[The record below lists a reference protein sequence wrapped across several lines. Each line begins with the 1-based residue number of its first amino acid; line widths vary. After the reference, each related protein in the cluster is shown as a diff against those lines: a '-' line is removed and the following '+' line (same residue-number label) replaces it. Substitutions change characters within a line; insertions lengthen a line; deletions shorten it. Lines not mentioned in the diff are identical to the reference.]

1 MKTHLTR
8 KPRLSLITLL
18 VFASWVQ
25 AAPTELSN
33 SPLSGASSVEINPNV
48 LFILDDSTSMK
59 EEQMPDWAKN
69 RPLWQEKNP
78 KFNGIYYNPSI
89 TYTAPKY
96 FTAGGAADTTTYPS
110 QTSTATAGW
119 TQVKDDG
126 YGVQSSALVGLAGF
140 AHYYTTVV
148 GEYCTNKSLKSCV
161 AATSPSATYP
171 EPAPLRWCSSA
182 AEAGAASPTA
192 GACQATQI
200 QSTGTNIPFEY
211 PRFPHPRIS
220 TFTVSGASST
230 SVSGITVNGQQ
241 ILAASVAATTS
252 AATLAAGIADQINAC
267 TLGLSGACQQVG
279 FRAEVSGASVTIF
292 APSAITHTPVV
303 TKSGTMTLTPTAFA
317 KPGSNQAP
325 GEIVMTVIT
334 DPSSTYSKN
343 ANRADCAGA
352 TTCTYAEEMTNYAN
366 WYAYYRTRMQM
377 MKTASSTAFEP
388 IGSSFRVGLMSINNN
403 AGSDFLNVTN
413 FDATQKKAWYDK
425 LFAAKIE
432 PSPGVIAQTPLRVA
446 LSDAGRLY
454 ANKLG
459 ATFRGISV
467 VDPVQHYCQQN
478 VSILSTDGY
487 WNQGAGYT
495 VAGVG
500 NPVGN
505 QDGPEV
511 VPAVLRPQLDAGG
524 PQDQLLTLQDRKML
538 TPTTAT
544 WLQKKTEQV
553 QKRNALV
560 ERRDF
565 NVTETRTSTLQ
576 EKNAQW
582 QKRERKLQTRS
593 NTVPLTSTLTQI
605 QTQTQPLQIRTGPL
619 QSRTGQLQTRTKT
632 QTQEKVSLLQY
643 QSGQRQSKTYQ
654 LQRRYTTQV
663 QQRTSSNGG
672 ASWSGWSN
680 VDTCTTVSSGTN
692 RVQCQTASGPGS
704 WSDVSSCSVVA
715 YGSVTSGGSDGGST
729 TYTTGYECQYTNPS
743 WVNTASCSTVAKST
757 SSPYTVGTAVD
768 CQTVWSGTWV
778 NATST
783 CTTGEAMQCQYT
795 AWPGSWS
802 NVATCTTQT
811 QSAASPYTVLTARQC
826 QANQW
831 TPWADTASTCNSSTT
846 VGCQYTWTGWSND
859 GTCSVNPAS
868 TGNPY
873 SVITPKECQVA
884 WSSWANTAANGT
896 CTTNLTGASQTDCRY
911 SGTWSAWSNVAS
923 CTANPVS
930 AGPAYSGWARNCQT
944 VWTTPADVGPCVPN
958 ATTSCTSTWSAWAD
972 VVAPGG
978 CTATSTGGAGGTGAV
993 ECQYRDL
1000 ASWYNVASCLPELP
1014 ESTHPNYTVNVAH
1027 YCQVTWPTGWVNA
1040 TATCVKAVDKD
1051 CQYTNW
1057 TGWTPAGS
1065 CTAQPRSGGPTS
1077 FSVLTARECQTNWS
1091 SWSTVASCT
1100 GSAGV
1105 TECRTTWPN
1114 PWVGNGSTSCT
1125 PTASMEC
1132 RTQTTSDWGP
1142 ALPNNTN
1149 NDPPLTSSGI
1159 ACSAGTVGDVITS
1172 CRNEVPP
1179 PTGWLAAPSCEPG
1192 SYVDANGNTIDKT
1205 CKLWTNGVPDNDGAA
1220 PVDVATCTEDPGTT
1234 SPYIRKL
1241 CTVRARGQTPDT
1253 LADVAQYYWKT
1264 DLRTTG
1270 LGNCTGGPVT
1280 SGGIT
1285 TNNNVCT
1292 NDTTYDRQYMT
1303 TYTLGLGASGLMQY
1317 QSDYQTAG
1325 SGDFY
1330 SVKTGATADSATGV
1344 CSWQKNGVCNWP
1356 MPAAD
1361 SQANIDDLWHA
1372 AVNGRGSYFSAA
1384 DPSSVAAGISSALA
1398 AITVK
1403 EGALTAVTVTS
1414 PNLVAGDNGVFEL
1427 SFKAGEW
1434 SGDLVKRTVDGATGA
1449 LSATATWSAKGLL
1462 DAKISGTGHTSR
1474 KIFTFN
1480 PGGESASGLG
1490 DNLKPFLWAN
1500 LTTAEQDFFLKPA
1513 INSLS
1518 QFCTIGTTCLS
1529 AANQTNA
1536 SGENLVNFLR
1546 GDKSNEGPQA
1556 DLAKFYRQRVHALGD
1571 IVGSEAV
1578 YVQQSPWQYA
1588 DYKYFDFK
1596 ASNSSRTGMVYVGA
1610 NDGMLHAFN
1619 STTGQEVWAY
1629 VPKIVLPNL
1638 YQLADKGYAGPGF
1651 HRFFVDGTP
1660 VMGDVCTSACT
1671 TPDSGSGSPVWKTIL
1686 VGGLNKGGRGYYAL
1700 DVTDPAAPKALWEFT
1715 DDNLGYSYGNPVI
1728 TKIENPN
1735 YPSSS
1740 TDKEIWVVVF
1750 SSGYNNY
1757 GPGDGV
1763 GRLFILN
1770 ANTGALIR
1778 SISTGVG
1785 DTTTPSGLG
1794 RITAWANYPNY
1805 NNFAK
1810 RVYGG
1815 DLLGNLWRFDVNG
1828 DIPTEV
1834 DPPVY
1839 DAQRLATLKDANG
1852 AVQPITSRPEIGKV
1866 KDYPVVFVATGQLLG
1881 GGDLS
1886 TTQRQSIYAIKDR
1899 LINEDYGSPRPQTP
1913 AQTSPTPGQF
1923 VNQTPTNTTLLG
1935 APLLCSNDD
1944 ADATDGDGGY
1954 CVEGEGIVKSTANT
1968 VDFNT
1973 KDGWYMD
1980 FPVAGERVN
1989 TDLRLV
1995 QGTLAFNTN
2004 TPQSGACVPVG
2015 VSYAYFLDY
2024 RTGGYVEGSNGLIG
2038 VRLGSYLASAPSII
2052 RLEDGT
2058 IKELVRT
2065 DSATTLVKEVPTAPT
2080 LFSTRRISWREL
2092 ITGQ

>member
-1 MKTHLTR
+1 MNALTR
-8 KPRLSLITLL
+8 PRCRLLLITTL
-18 VFASWVQ
+18 VFATWVQ
-25 AAPTELSN
+25 AAPTELTN

-59 EEQMPDWAKN
+59 EEQMPDWARN

-78 KFNGIYYNPSI
+78 KFNGIYYNPTI

-96 FTAGGAADTTTYPS
+96 FTAGGVADTTTYPS
-110 QTSTATAGW
+110 QTSAATTGW

-126 YGVQSSALVGLAGF
+126 YGVQSTGLVGLAGF

-148 GEYCTNKSLKSCV
+148 GEYCTNKSLKTCI
-161 AATSPSATYP
+161 AATAPSGTYP

-211 PRFPHPRIS
+211 PRLPHPRVS

-241 ILAASVAATTS
+241 ILAAGVVATTS
-252 AATLAAGIADQINAC
+252 PATLAAGISDQINAC
-267 TLGLSGACQQVG
+267 TLGLAGACQVVG
-279 FRAEVSGASVTIF
+279 FRAEAIGAAVTIF
-292 APSAITHTPVV
+292 APTAIAFTPAVV
-303 TKSGTMTLTPTAFA
+303 KSGSMTISPTAFA
-317 KPGSNQAP
+317 KPSSSLAP

-334 DPSSTYSKN
+334 DPLSTYPKD
-343 ANRADCAGA
+343 ANRSDCAG
-352 TTCTYAEEMTNYAN
+352 TTCTYVEEMTNYAN
-366 WYAYYRTRMQM
+366 WYAYYRTRMQS

-403 AGSDFLNVTN
+403 TGSDFLNVTN

-432 PSPGVIAQTPLRVA
+432 PSSGVIAQTPLRVA

-459 ATFRGISV
+459 NTFRGISV

-478 VSILSTDGY
+478 VSLLSTDGY

-495 VAGVG
+495 VAGSG
-500 NPVGN
+500 NLVGN

-524 PQDQLLTLQDRKML
+524 PQDQLLTLQNRKLL

-553 QKRNALV
+553 QKRDALL
-560 ERRDF
+560 
-565 NVTETRTSTLQ
+565 ETRTFTVTEERTATLQ

-582 QKRERKLQTRS
+582 QKREQKLQSRS
-593 NTVPLTSTLTQI
+593 NSVPLTSTLTQL
-605 QTQTQPLQIRTGPL
+605 QEQTQPLQIRTGPL
-619 QSRTGQLQTRTKT
+619 RSRTGQLQTRTKT
-632 QTQEKVSLLQY
+632 QAQEKVSKLQY

-672 ASWSGWSN
+672 ASWASWTN

-692 RVQCQTASGPGS
+692 RVQCQAVAGPGS
-704 WSDVSSCSVVA
+704 WADVSSCSVVT
-715 YGSVTSGGSDGGST
+715 YGSVTSGGTDGGAT
-729 TYTTGYECQYTNPS
+729 TYTTGYACQYTSPS
-743 WVNTASCSTVAKST
+743 WVDTASCTDVAKSGG
-757 SSPYTVGTAVD
+757 SPYTVGTAVE

-778 NATST
+778 DASST
-783 CTTGEAMQCQYT
+783 CTTGAAMQCQYT
-795 AWPGSWS
+795 AWPGSWT
-802 NVATCTTQT
+802 NVSSCSTQA
-811 QSAASPYTVLTARQC
+811 QSGSSPYSVLTARQC
-826 QANQW
+826 QTGQW
-831 TPWADTASTCNSSTT
+831 TPWADTASTCNSSAT
-846 VGCQYTWTGWSND
+846 VGCQYAWTGWSND
-859 GTCSVNPAS
+859 GTCSATTAS

-873 SVITPKECQVA
+873 SVITPKECAVN
-884 WSSWANTAANGT
+884 WSSWANTTVNGT
-896 CTTNLTGASQTDCRY
+896 CNTNLTGANQTDCRY
-911 SGTWSAWSNVAS
+911 SGTWSAWGNVAS
-923 CTANPVS
+923 CSTNSVS
-930 AGPAYSGWARNCQT
+930 GGPNYSGWARNCQT
-944 VWTTPADVGPCVPN
+944 VWTAAAAVGPCVQN
-958 ATTSCTSTWSAWAD
+958 ATTTCTSTWSAWAD

-978 CTATSTGGAGGTGAV
+978 CTATSTGGTGGAGTV
-993 ECQYRDL
+993 ECRYRAL
-1000 ASWYNVASCLPELP
+1000 AAWYNVATCLPELP
-1014 ESTHPNYTVNVAH
+1014 ESSHPNYTVNVAH

-1040 TATCVKAVDKD
+1040 TATCDKAIDKD

-1057 TGWTPAGS
+1057 TGFTPVGS
-1065 CTAQPRSGGPTS
+1065 CTGQPKSAGPTS
-1077 FSVLTARECQTNWS
+1077 FSVLTARECQTNWTN
-1091 SWSTVASCT
+1091 WSTVGSCT
-1100 GSAGV
+1100 EVSGA

-1114 PWVGNGSTSCT
+1114 PWVGNGSATCT
-1125 PTASMEC
+1125 ATATKQC
-1132 RTQTTSDWGP
+1132 RTQLTSDWSP
-1142 ALPNNTN
+1142 ALPNNLTS
-1149 NDPPLTSSGI
+1149 DPPQTSSGI
-1159 ACSAGTVGDVITS
+1159 ACSAGTVADVITS

-1179 PTGWLAAPSCEPG
+1179 PTTWLPTAACAPG
-1192 SYVDANGNTIDKT
+1192 SYVDANSNTIDRT
-1205 CKLWTNGVPDNDGAA
+1205 CKVWTNGVPDNDGAA
-1220 PVDVATCTEDPGTT
+1220 PLDVATCAEDAGT
-1234 SPYIRKL
+1234 SAPYIQKT

-1264 DLRTTG
+1264 DLRDTL

-1285 TNNNVCT
+1285 SNNDVCT
-1292 NDTTYDRQYMT
+1292 NDATYDRQYMT

-1317 QSDYQTAG
+1317 QSDYQTA
-1325 SGDFY
+1325 STGDFF
-1330 SVKTGATADSATGV
+1330 SVKAGVLADSAAGV
-1344 CSWQKNGVCNWP
+1344 CSWQKNGTCNWP
-1356 MPAAD
+1356 VPASD

-1398 AITVK
+1398 SITVK

-1434 SGDLVKRTVDGATGA
+1434 SGDLSKRTINGETGA
-1449 LSATATWSAKGLL
+1449 LSATVAWSAKTLL
-1462 DAKISGTGHTSR
+1462 DTKISGTGHTSR
-1474 KIFTFN
+1474 KIYTYN
-1480 PGGESASGLG
+1480 PGGESASGLV

-1500 LTTAEQDFFLKPA
+1500 LTTAEQDFFVKPA

-1529 AANQTNA
+1529 AANQTAA
-1536 SGENLVNFLR
+1536 SGESLVNFLR
-1546 GDKSNEGPQA
+1546 GDKSKEGPQA
-1556 DLAKFYRQRVHALGD
+1556 DLAKLYRQRVHALGD

-1578 YVQQSPWQYA
+1578 YVQQPPWQYA

-1596 ASNSSRTGMVYVGA
+1596 ASKASRTGMVYVGA

-1619 STTGQEVWAY
+1619 STTGEEVWAY
-1629 VPKIVLPNL
+1629 VPKIVMPNL
-1638 YQLADKGYAGPGF
+1638 YQLSDKAYAGPGS
-1651 HRFFVDGTP
+1651 HRFFVDGSP
-1660 VMGDVCTSACT
+1660 VLGDVCTTDCT
-1671 TPDSGSGSPVWKTIL
+1671 TPESGTGSPVWKTIL

-1700 DVTDPAAPKALWEFT
+1700 DITDPSAPKALWEFT

-1728 TKIENPN
+1728 TKIKNPD
-1735 YPSSS
+1735 YPLSS
-1740 TDKEIWVVVF
+1740 TEKEKWVVIF

-1763 GRLFILN
+1763 GRLFIVN

-1805 NNFAK
+1805 NNFAQ

-1815 DLLGNLWRFDVNG
+1815 DLLGNLWRFDVND
-1828 DIPTEV
+1828 DIAASG
-1834 DPPVY
+1834 Y

-1852 AVQPITSRPEIGKV
+1852 AAQPITARPELGKV
-1866 KDYPVVFVATGQLLG
+1866 KDHPVVFVATGQLLG
-1881 GGDLS
+1881 SSDLS
-1886 TTQRQSIYAIKDR
+1886 STQRQSVYAIKDR
-1899 LINEDYGSPRPQTP
+1899 LTDVDYGSPRPQSP
-1913 AQTSPTPGQF
+1913 AQVTPTPGQF
-1923 VNQTPTNTTLLG
+1923 VSQTPKNTTLLG
-1935 APLLCSNDD
+1935 AALVCSTDD
-1944 ADATDGDGGY
+1944 ADGSDGDGGY
-1954 CVEGEGIVKSTANT
+1954 CLAGEGIVKSTADT

-1995 QGTLAFNTN
+1995 QGTLALNTN

-2038 VRLGSYLASAPSII
+2038 VRLGSYLSAAPSII

-2058 IKELVRT
+2058 IRELVRT
-2065 DSATTLVKEVPTAPT
+2065 DSPSTIVKDVPTAPT